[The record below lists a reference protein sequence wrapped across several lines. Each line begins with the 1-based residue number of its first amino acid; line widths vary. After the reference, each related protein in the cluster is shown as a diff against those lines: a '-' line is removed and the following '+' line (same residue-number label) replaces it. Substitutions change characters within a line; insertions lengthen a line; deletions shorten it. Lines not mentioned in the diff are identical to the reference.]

1 VNIQDA
7 KQMKF
12 TIRLIFV
19 SMIAMGWIAPAQ
31 AKNLTFS
38 LIAPPYRHL
47 EANVIAEQLRTIG
60 VQVEVR
66 ILEKAALRSEIKRG
80 SRSAYL
86 TDWGSAYFDPYDLAQ
101 PKITTGGRGNFSF
114 YSNPKVDE
122 LLDLAV
128 SSNDHSVRRRSYY
141 KVQDITYR
149 DVPWVFGYI
158 IPNFEAAGL
167 EVVNYNPSM
176 DNRVNLHD
184 VSLKQGDTII
194 VGMNTNAF
202 LSLDPLMYRSRETET
217 MIRNMFDA
225 LVTRTHESK
234 VIPELAESWQQVD
247 ETVYIFTL
255 RNGPRFHN
263 GDPVTIDDVVFT
275 FERVLKRNPIN
286 GKFSPRRE
294 LLGPVT
300 KVEKINDSQVRF
312 SLANPFPPFLQ
323 ALVHFQ
329 IVPKNYI
336 QKVGEKNFSQKPIGT
351 GPFKFVK
358 ADLGQEVHME
368 RFEEYYGGSPYLPP
382 VEPAKVKFA
391 VFKTMPEPT
400 TRVAALLAGEV
411 SIVQAVPANLVD
423 RLRKSKSVQIL
434 SVEGT
439 RAYQI
444 ELNNKKTPFTD
455 IRVRM
460 AMNYAINWDD
470 IISNVYNGH
479 GYRLATCFLP
489 SGFGYSPALK
499 PYPYN
504 PEKAKAL
511 LREAGYDVK

>member
-1 VNIQDA
+1 MKALSFLVKFIIHLTIASVICIGWFADSQA
-7 KQMKF
+7 KS
-12 TIRLIFV
+12 LIFT
-19 SMIAMGWIAPAQ
+19 
-31 AKNLTFS
+31 LD
-38 LIAPPYRHL
+38 APPYRHL
-47 EANVIAEQLRTIG
+47 EANVIAEQLKTIG

-66 ILEKAALRSEIKRG
+66 IFEKADLRSEIKQG
-80 SRSAYL
+80 NRSAYL
-86 TDWGSAYFDPYDLAQ
+86 TDWGSAFFDPYDLAR

-114 YSNPKVDE
+114 YSNPKVDQ

-128 SSNDHSVRRRSYY
+128 SSNDPAVRRKAYY
-141 KVQDITYR
+141 KIQDITYQ

-158 IPNFEAAGL
+158 IPNFEAAGPD
-167 EVVNYNPSM
+167 VVNYSPSM

-184 VSLKQGDTII
+184 VSLKQGDTIV

-225 LVTRTHESK
+225 LVTRTHEGK
-234 VIPELAESWQQVD
+234 VVPELAESWQQVD
-247 ETVYIFTL
+247 ETTYIFTL

-275 FERVLKRNPIN
+275 FERVLKPNPIN
-286 GKFSPRRE
+286 GKSSPRRG
-294 LLGPVT
+294 LLGPLA
-300 KVEKINDSQVRF
+300 KVEKIEDSQVRF
-312 SLANPFPPFLQ
+312 ILANPFPPFLQ

-329 IVPKNYI
+329 IVPMNYI
-336 QKVGEKNFSQKPIGT
+336 QKVGGRVFGQKPIGA

-358 ADLGQEVHME
+358 ADLEVEVRME
-368 RFEEYYGGSPYLPP
+368 RFDDYYGGSPYLPP
-382 VEPAKVKFA
+382 VEPVRVQSA

-411 SIVQAVPANLVD
+411 SIVQAVPADLVD
-423 RLRKSKSVQIL
+423 RLSNSKSVQIL
-434 SVEGT
+434 AVEGT

-444 ELNNKKTPFTD
+444 ELNNKRPPFND
-455 IRVRM
+455 IRVRK
-460 AMNYAINWDD
+460 AINYAINWDE
-470 IISNVYNGH
+470 IINNVYNGY

-489 SGFGYSPALK
+489 SGFGYNPELQ

-511 LREAGYDVK
+511 LREAGYEVR